1 MKIALFIAT
10 GYEEGEV
17 IITGDLLR
25 RTGISVDLI
34 TINDQQL
41 VTSANNFVLKT
52 DITFTA
58 ANYEDYSGFILPGGM
73 TGVDNLKASPK
84 LKQWLLQAH
93 KEQKIIAA
101 VCAAPIILAE
111 FGIITKKTAYAVYPS
126 CEQLMTVGKIDTKLA
141 VVIDK
146 HIVSSPSLGCI
157 FDFALALVEILHSKT
172 RAAEMKHNLLFK

>member
-25 RTGISVDLI
+25 RAGITVDLI
-34 TINDQQL
+34 TINDQPL

-52 DITFTA
+52 DTAFTSA
-58 ANYEDYSGFILPGGM
+58 KYEDYNAFILPGGI
-73 TGVDNLKASPK
+73 TGVNNLKASPK

-93 KEQKIIAA
+93 KEQKTIAA

-111 FGIITKKTAYAVYPS
+111 FGILTKKTAYAVYPS
-126 CEQLMTVGKIDTKLA
+126 CEELITVGKLNTKLA

-146 HIVSSPSLGCI
+146 HIISAPSLGCI
-157 FDFALALVEILHSKT
+157 FEFALALVEILHSKP
-172 RAAEMKHNLLFK
+172 RATEMKHNLLFK